1 MKLYGIPL
9 SGHTHRV
16 ELFLNLLQLPHEYV
30 MVDLA
35 NGEHKQA
42 AFLAKNAFGEIPVLE
57 DGDVT
62 LADSNAILVYLAS
75 RYDVSG
81 LWLPRDAVAA
91 AQVQRWLSIAAG
103 KIAGGPATARLV
115 NVFGAA
121 RNLVAAQTMAT
132 QLFGVMEQEL
142 QQRSWLAGEHP
153 TIADVACYSYI
164 AHAPEGGISLLPYPK
179 LRAWLAAIRALPGFV
194 TMPVTPVGLATE
206 EMSS

>member
-16 ELFLNLLQLPHEYV
+16 ELFLKLLQLPHEYV

-81 LWLPRDAVAA
+81 LWLPRDAVVA

-115 NVFGAA
+115 NVFGAQ
-121 RNLVAAQTMAT
+121 RNLAAAQSMAT

-164 AHAPEGGISLLPYPK
+164 AHAPEGGISLKPYPK
-179 LRAWLAAIRALPGFV
+179 LRAWLDAIRALPGFV
-194 TMPVTPVGLATE
+194 TMPVTAVGLASE
-206 EMSS
+206 EM

>member
-30 MVDLA
+30 QVDLV

-115 NVFGAA
+115 NVFGAQ
-121 RNLVAAQTMAT
+121 RNLAAAQSMGT

-164 AHAPEGGISLLPYPK
+164 AHAPEGGISLKPYPK
-179 LRAWLAAIRALPGFV
+179 LRAWLDAIRALPGFV

-206 EMSS
+206 EM

>member
-16 ELFLNLLQLPHEYV
+16 ELLLHLLQLPHEYV
-30 MVDLA
+30 RVDLA
-35 NGEHKQA
+35 NGVHKQA

-62 LADSNAILVYLAS
+62 LADSHAILVYLAS

-81 LWLPRDAVAA
+81 LWLPREAVAA
-91 AQVQRWLSIAAG
+91 AQVQRWLAIAAG

-115 NVFGAA
+115 NVFGAQ
-121 RNLVAAQTMAT
+121 RNLAAAQTMAT
-132 QLFGVMEQEL
+132 QLFGVMELEL
-142 QQRSWLAGEHP
+142 QQRPWLAGEHP

-164 AHAPEGGISLLPYPK
+164 AHAPEGGVSLKPYPT
-179 LRAWLAAIRALPGFV
+179 LRAWLDAIRALPGFV
-194 TMPVTPVGLATE
+194 PMPVTPVGLATE
-206 EMSS
+206 EM